1 MGRPQEPVELLRNI
15 ISEDIWLNYYN
26 DYAYE
31 HGAISHKEWLKMKLA
46 ITLETQRRRKEALA
60 AFQIEPQVQ

>member
-1 MGRPQEPVELLRNI
+1 MDKSQEPVKLLRNI

-31 HGAISHKEWLKMKLA
+31 HGAIA
-46 ITLETQRRRKEALA
+46 IKSG
-60 AFQIEPQVQ
+60 

>member
-1 MGRPQEPVELLRNI
+1 MDMSQEPVELLRNI

-31 HGAISHKEWLKMKLA
+31 HGASA
-46 ITLETQRRRKEALA
+46 IESG
-60 AFQIEPQVQ
+60 